1 MMYAKSAVTATISMA
16 TVERAP
22 RFRDRR
28 RHLLAPSLFL
38 TLEDAAGDLDESPGA
53 VQRKP
58 FAPRLR
64 HVREVLGGEH
74 PSRGASLRAGQ
85 LVHADASHNVGEQVR
100 GVPDWIAQ
108 GDRIEVDEHH
118 SLTAQE
124 HVVGATTVAGRVSEG
139 AQQAERLLSAV
150 VAIHLQVAPHGGLL
164 AGDAIAG
171 INGVPQRGAE
181 LRPVPRGL
189 DGPPEHL
196 PRARSPPRLQAL
208 QELRLEVA

>member
-1 MMYAKSAVTATISMA
+1 MMYAKSAVTATASTA

-28 RHLLAPSLFL
+28 RHLLPPSLFL

-100 GVPDWIAQ
+100 GVPDGIAQ

-124 HVVGATTVAGRVSEG
+124 HVVSLHVAMDRRGGNLLEPLSDRVADRLDLAPRPRAGPLEQLRRADPSRSEEHTSEL
-139 AQQAERLLSAV
+139 QSRQYLVCRLL
-150 VAIHLQVAPHGGLL
+150 
-164 AGDAIAG
+164 
-171 INGVPQRGAE
+171 
-181 LRPVPRGL
+181 
-189 DGPPEHL
+189 
-196 PRARSPPRLQAL
+196 
-208 QELRLEVA
+208 LEKKKNKQ